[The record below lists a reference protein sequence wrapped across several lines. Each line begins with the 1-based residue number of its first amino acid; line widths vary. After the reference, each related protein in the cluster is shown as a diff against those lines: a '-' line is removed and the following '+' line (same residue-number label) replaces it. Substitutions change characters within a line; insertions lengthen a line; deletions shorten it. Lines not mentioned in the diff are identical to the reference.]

1 VLRKGLAWMAMNSR
15 DAARRRHTSGAQ
27 IKHQTCHHEPSDGR
41 RAQFIDLQRIAA
53 LRPGESIESTRASNG
68 SPHPSNPESEGM
80 RLTSNKVAFKKYT
93 DRFSRR
99 RTATDIVLVE
109 LPACARATIVNRLG
123 KPLKNGMAVCRNP
136 SPCGPMAV
144 ANESGVHEWTTMY
157 PSSFDRFNPP
167 NSHSRYEEIV

>member
-53 LRPGESIESTRASNG
+53 LRPAESIESTRASNA
-68 SPHPSNPESEGM
+68 
-80 RLTSNKVAFKKYT
+80 TSIQPRERGHATYVEQGGVQKYT
-93 DRFSRR
+93 DRYSRR